1 MFGMRQA
8 TVVRRACSSVK
19 TGREEK
25 RRKIPSNRDLRA
37 GTFFPL
43 LPGFMFLK
51 SFLPQLNFMK
61 PLGTC
66 WIVYGIIRVCI
77 GVALVV
83 FMPTATVMFG
93 ALLGRVPNPYWLMDL
108 FHFMYALA
116 IVVSMV
122 CGLLG
127 IAGGLALMRN
137 GRAGRGL
144 LIVASLLAL
153 PGVPFGIALGVYT

>member
-1 MFGMRQA
+1 
-8 TVVRRACSSVK
+8 
-19 TGREEK
+19 
-25 RRKIPSNRDLRA
+25 
-37 GTFFPL
+37 
-43 LPGFMFLK
+43 
-51 SFLPQLNFMK
+51 MK
-61 PLGTC
+61 PLAAC
-66 WIVYGIIRVCI
+66 WIVYGIIRVCM

-116 IVVSMV
+116 IVVSIV

-127 IAGGLALMRN
+127 IAGGIASMGN
-137 GRAGRGL
+137 ARAGRAL

-153 PGVPFGIALGVYT
+153 SEMPLGIALGVYTLIISLPVRRAESA

>member
-1 MFGMRQA
+1 
-8 TVVRRACSSVK
+8 
-19 TGREEK
+19 
-25 RRKIPSNRDLRA
+25 
-37 GTFFPL
+37 
-43 LPGFMFLK
+43 
-51 SFLPQLNFMK
+51 MK
-61 PLGTC
+61 PLGAC

-116 IVVSMV
+116 IVVSIV

-127 IAGGLALMRN
+127 IAGGIASMAN
-137 GRAGRGL
+137 GRAGRTL

-153 PGVPFGIALGVYT
+153 SEMPLGIALGVYTLIVLLPVRRAESA

>member
-1 MFGMRQA
+1 
-8 TVVRRACSSVK
+8 
-19 TGREEK
+19 
-25 RRKIPSNRDLRA
+25 
-37 GTFFPL
+37 
-43 LPGFMFLK
+43 
-51 SFLPQLNFMK
+51 MK
-61 PLGTC
+61 PLGAC

-116 IVVSMV
+116 IVVSIV

-127 IAGGLALMRN
+127 IAGGASGMAS
-137 GRAGRGL
+137 GRAGRGM

-153 PGVPFGIALGVYT
+153 SEMPLGIALGVYTLIVLLPTRRAESA

>member
-1 MFGMRQA
+1 
-8 TVVRRACSSVK
+8 
-19 TGREEK
+19 
-25 RRKIPSNRDLRA
+25 
-37 GTFFPL
+37 
-43 LPGFMFLK
+43 
-51 SFLPQLNFMK
+51 MK
-61 PLGTC
+61 PLGAC

-77 GVALVV
+77 GVELVV

-116 IVVSMV
+116 IVVSIV

-127 IAGGLALMRN
+127 IAGGVASMRN
-137 GRAGRGL
+137 GRAGRGM

-153 PGVPFGIALGVYT
+153 SEMPLGIALGVYTLIVLLPARRAESA